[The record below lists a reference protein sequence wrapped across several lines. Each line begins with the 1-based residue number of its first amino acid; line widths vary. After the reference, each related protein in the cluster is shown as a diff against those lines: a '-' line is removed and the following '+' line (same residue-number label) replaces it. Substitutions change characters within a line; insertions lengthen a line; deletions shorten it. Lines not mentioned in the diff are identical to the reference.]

1 MGCACVYWLIPFPFH
16 FRLQYTLLNLLQMHH
31 HCSFVDGC
39 WQKLALMSWILCLIK
54 FDLSM
59 LLHFLLSRK
68 GMRVEIS
75 IDQFDLLGDFQF
87 FLLLCYLFW
96 FGYYGLFVRT
106 IFPTINSALLHHS
119 FFNNFLGKSCSH

>member
-16 FRLQYTLLNLLQMHH
+16 FRLLYTLLSSLQMHH
-31 HCSFVDGC
+31 HCSFVAGC
-39 WQKLALMSWILCLIK
+39 WQKSALMSWILCLIM

-68 GMRVEIS
+68 GMRVEIL
-75 IDQFDLLGDFQF
+75 IDQFDLLGDFHF

-119 FFNNFLGKSCSH
+119 FFNNFLGRSCSH